1 DLQNEINILKKE
13 IHLIKQ
19 QQQQHQNCLSHILD
33 EDSDN
38 IEEGPQNE
46 QNIQNQILQN
56 EEDDQIVQLSKD
68 DQEDEI
74 AEILRLVSQLTIMKF
89 YINIRI

>member
-13 IHLIKQ
+13 IYLIKQ
-19 QQQQHQNCLSHILD
+19 QQQHHQNCLSHILD

-38 IEEGPQNE
+38 TKEEPQNN
-46 QNIQNQILQN
+46 QNLQNQISQN
-56 EEDDQIVQLSKD
+56 EEEDQILQLSKD
-68 DQEDEI
+68 DLEDEI
-74 AEILRLVSQLTIMKF
+74 AEILWLVGQLIVMKF